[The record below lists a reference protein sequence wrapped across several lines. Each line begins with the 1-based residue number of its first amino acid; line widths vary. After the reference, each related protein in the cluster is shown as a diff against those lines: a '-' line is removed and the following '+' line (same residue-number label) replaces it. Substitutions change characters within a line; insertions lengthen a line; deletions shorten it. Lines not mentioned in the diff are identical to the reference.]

1 MKTENK
7 NRKAI
12 KKLFSLAIALV
23 MTVSALSALAVV
35 CSAET
40 GAPDVSSGATQD
52 LNVGT
57 QDPNGATDGGITFGD
72 PPSGGQNGLPGQSN
86 DGSGGFQAPPSG
98 GNGGIP
104 SFPELPNQSGGNGQ
118 SGNNADRDQQFPQ
131 FQPPTGGFGDSKG
144 SADFNGG
151 EGGFNY
157 SEATFWLLVG
167 VTGAALVSLCAV
179 GIVKLAKRGKKA
191 QPAAQPVPQSVSEPA
206 QPAADP
212 EKE

>member
-12 KKLFSLAIALV
+12 KKLISLAIALV
-23 MTVSALSALAVV
+23 MTVAALSAFAFS

-40 GAPDVSSGATQD
+40 GAPDASSGATQD
-52 LNVGT
+52 S
-57 QDPNGATDGGITFGD
+57 NGVADGGLNFGD
-72 PPSGGQNGLPGQSN
+72 PASGGQNGLPGQN
-86 DGSGGFQAPPSG
+86 ADNNGGFQTPPSG
-98 GNGGIP
+98 GNGNTP
-104 SFPELPNQSGGNGQ
+104 SFPEFPNQNGGNGQ
-118 SGNNADRDQQFPQ
+118 SGNDANGNQQFPQ
-131 FQPPTGGFGDSKG
+131 FQPPTGNYGDFNG
-144 SADFNGG
+144 NADFNGG
-151 EGGFNY
+151 NGGFNY

-167 VTGAALVSLCAV
+167 VTGVALVSLCAV

-191 QPAAQPVPQSVSEPA
+191 QPSAQPASAPA